1 MPQTEE
7 ETIRVEEIKSMQIK
21 MMMPQTEE
29 ETVTSVELADQ
40 VSIAA
45 TQYRTEK
52 VLTGLAL
59 YNQQANNRTLH
70 HMYYE

>member
-1 MPQTEE
+1 M
-7 ETIRVEEIKSMQIK
+7 R
-21 MMMPQTEE
+21 MPQTEE

-40 VSIAA
+40 VTIAA

-59 YNQQANNRTLH
+59 YNQQTNNRTLH
-70 HMYYE
+70 HTYYEQSTVEPLLKDSPN